1 MDRERPEW
9 QLMVKVAFIGLALA
23 LILAFGSQAVMA
35 QESKDKWPKRFE
47 HPKGTV
53 IMYQPQLEDFKD
65 DKLTARAA
73 VSVKKKEWKA
83 PVFGAVWLSG
93 RVLIDRDS
101 RMATIDD
108 VKVTE
113 AKFPEAKP
121 EQLEKLTTFLNT
133 EMEDWSIPIGLDRML
148 AALEVVEKAHAG
160 DQGLK
165 NEPPKIIFVTHPT
178 VLVLLDGDPKLMPVP
193 KSPLMR
199 VANTP
204 FIMLYDPPAKT
215 YYLRGGDDWLSA
227 ADLKGP
233 WKDMETLPES
243 LKSLEGEVQKVAKA
257 KDKVAAKKVEAKGD
271 KMPAV
276 LVSTVPAEL
285 LATQGE
291 PQYTPIAGTNLLYVS
306 NTENNIFMDTAT
318 QQYYALLSGRWFK
331 TKALADGPWTY
342 VAPNQL
348 PADFAKIPEN
358 SVKGFV
364 LVNVAGTSQAKEAVL
379 ENFIPQTAAIDR
391 KKATTKVEYA
401 GAPKFEKIAATDL
414 EYAVNTGKSV
424 FKEGAKYYAVDQG
437 VWYEAD
443 SPDGPWKVS
452 VSPPKQ
458 VDQIPPSNPNYN
470 AKYVK
475 VYDSTEDT
483 VTVGYTPGYT
493 GSYVDN
499 GTVVYGTGYS
509 YQGYS
514 SPEAYIPPPAT
525 YGYAAAYDPY
535 GGSWGYQTPYYDP
548 GSWLVAGLTAA
559 AVGIGVVAIADNWWG
574 YGHGYWGGGWWGA
587 GGYNNININ
596 NIHNNV
602 INPRPGPPG
611 PRPPGPRPPDWRP
624 DGRPIVHPVVS
635 PANRANLYNRP
646 GNENRLASLP
656 GKPATRPVSGVAGER
671 PGAKPER
678 PAARPERPAAK
689 PDRPGQAA
697 KPQPATRPAQAKP
710 QVRPAGGQNNVLA
723 DKNGNVYKR
732 DNQGNWQ
739 QRQGNQWSK
748 PGAERP
754 ATRPAAQPAA
764 RPTARP
770 EATRPAARP
779 EASRPAARP
788 SMDTGQLNR
797 DFQARQRGEARTQNF
812 QRASAASLPAGVS
825 RPSGGGGGGGMSRPS
840 GGGGGG
846 GRSGGR
852 GGGGGRR

>member
-1 MDRERPEW
+1 MGMGILP
-9 QLMVKVAFIGLALA
+9 VLALV
-23 LILAFGSQAVMA
+23 LILGRPALAA
-35 QESKDKWPKRFE
+35 QDPWPKRFE

-53 IMYQPQLEDFKD
+53 VMYQPQLEDFKD
-65 DKLTARAA
+65 DQLMARAA
-73 VSVKKKEWKA
+73 VSVQKKEWKA

-93 RVLIDRDS
+93 RVLTDRDT
-101 RMATIDD
+101 RMATIDQ
-108 VKVTE
+108 VRVTD
-113 AKFPEAKP
+113 AKFPGAQP
-121 EQLEKLTTFLNT
+121 EQLKILKTFLNT
-133 EMEDWSIPIGLDRML
+133 EMQDWSFPIGLDRLL
-148 AALEVVEKAHAG
+148 ATLEVVEKAQAG

-165 NEPPKIIFVTHPT
+165 NEPPKIFFVTHPT
-178 VLVLLDGDPKLMPVP
+178 VLVLLDGDPQLMPVP
-193 KSPLMR
+193 KSSLMR

-243 LKSLEGEVQKVAKA
+243 LKSLEEEVQKVEKA
-257 KDKVAAKKVEAKGD
+257 KDKSTAKKVEAKGD

-291 PQYTPIAGTNLLYVS
+291 PRYSPITGTNLLYVS
-306 NTENNIFMDTAT
+306 NTENNIFMDPST
-318 QQYYALLSGRWFK
+318 QEYYTLLSGRWFK

-379 ENFIPQTAAIDR
+379 DNSIPQTAAVDR
-391 KKATTKVEYA
+391 KKATTRVEYA

-443 SPDGPWKVS
+443 SPNGPWKVS
-452 VSPPKQ
+452 AAPPKQ
-458 VDQIPPSNPNYN
+458 VDKIPPSNPHYN

-535 GGSWGYQTPYYDP
+535 AGSWGYQTPYYSP
-548 GSWLVAGLTAA
+548 GSWLAAGLTAA
-559 AVGIGVVAIADNWWG
+559 AVGVGVAAIADNWWDHD
-574 YGHGYWGGGWWGA
+574 HGYWGGGGYWGA
-587 GGYNNININ
+587 GGYNNVNIN

-602 INPRPGPPG
+602 IRPRQ
-611 PRPPGPRPPDWRP
+611 RPPDWKPGDRP
-624 DGRPIVHPVVS
+624 GRPGAL
-635 PANRANLYNRP
+635 PATRPNLYKRP
-646 GNENRLASLP
+646 GNENRLASRP
-656 GKPATRPVSGVAGER
+656 GQPATRPVSGVAGER
-671 PGAKPER
+671 PGARPER

-697 KPQPATRPAQAKP
+697 RPRPETRPAQPK
-710 QVRPAGGQNNVLA
+710 VRPAGGQNNVLA
-723 DKNGNVYKR
+723 DKKGNVYKR

-748 PGAERP
+748 PGGQRPASRPVASARPSPRPERP
-754 ATRPAAQPAA
+754 AAAPRPT
-764 RPTARP
+764 PTARP
-770 EATRPAARP
+770 AATP
-779 EASRPAARP
+779 RP
-788 SMDTGQLNR
+788 SFDSGQLNR
-797 DFQARQRGEARTQNF
+797 DFAARQRGEMRTQNF
-812 QRASAASLPAGVS
+812 QRASAASRPSPSFS
-825 RPSGGGGGGGMSRPS
+825 RPSGGGGGGFR

-846 GRSGGR
+846 GRGGGR
-852 GGGGGRR
+852 GRR